1 MTSKIK
7 LYATDLA
14 PNLNYIIEDIDAY
27 LSTKSNTAT
36 TTVRYIEPKLQQTIV
51 LKRAQSVLSTGLEYN
66 YAKVTTETD
75 SGATSTQ
82 YYFVQSLEWGS
93 RKSVRVNLLLDTLNT
108 LSSSYIEKYCDSKTT
123 IIREHQN
130 RWIKKDNGDIVAKVD
145 PYDEGLSGSI
155 AKEVQSAYMLLN
167 TNKQYWVQISA
178 NATSPNVTD
187 THPYRSLIAFETK
200 ELWDAGGTAS
210 SQTYKVGGGNLIH
223 NFLEGTL
230 SYKIGSSIAE
240 VLTIGQSTTT
250 KDDLVGTLRLVK
262 VGPTEVMKVYC
273 TGDSFPYSVLKVEKA
288 TYNIQCEMSNV
299 RRDYIEPFSSGAFEN
314 LTNLDRVP
322 FLDYNN
328 VLVGTYAAHYVNG
341 IDDLDRTQ
349 SYLMQIN
356 TIPTFNTYQ
365 AKFIEGYN
373 MLQLPSNTSEW
384 KIVGESTDPSDYT
397 LEILP
402 LYQKTAPSLSDK
414 DDYLNESKLQHHSIT
429 DSTINYQGNVLL
441 AIDWSRASGNMVV
454 NQWLSLDDTNTGV
467 MKIRTTLTNYKTYS
481 PYEMTAY
488 VDNKYNVPL
497 FTNQWTEYVR
507 NGYNYDAA
515 ERSRQKTLQN
525 WNIALSSISAAVGL
539 GSTAMGIGKA
549 ISSGFAAARGAYHRS
564 LNQSFLT
571 SQRNLEE
578 VQFGPSSEY
587 YPHFDDLNT
596 PVGNAYITKSPGNG
610 LTLES
615 SVYDELT
622 GDIVQLFNPNKGHT
636 SEAIRAMLKGAGKG
650 AAAMAKS
657 LSNDKLGTMV
667 TTQALGS
674 VNSVIS
680 AQSSIESSA
689 AAYQYTIST
698 KSQAKTAIA
707 GNTTSYKLA
716 IDNKITYEE
725 WQPREEV
732 LKNIAKTF
740 YLTGYSHPVV
750 EKPNITSR
758 TYFNYLQCSPHW
770 SYIALNNTNP
780 LWLADMTERLNEG
793 VTIFHHTNNT
803 WDIAQEMANWE
814 TTLVKAK

>member
-1 MTSKIK
+1 MTSKII

-14 PNLNYIIEDIDAY
+14 PNLNYIIEDINAY
-27 LSTKSNTAT
+27 LSTKASSTA

-51 LKRAQSVLSTGLEYN
+51 LKRTQSILATGLEYN
-66 YAKVTTETD
+66 YAKVVTDTD
-75 SGATSTQ
+75 SGTQSTQ
-82 YYFVQSLEWGS
+82 YYFVQSLDWGS

-108 LSSSYIEKYCDSKTT
+108 LSSSYIERYCDSKTT

-130 RWIKKDNGDIVAKVD
+130 RWIKKDNGDIIAKVD

-155 AKEVQSAYMLLN
+155 AKEVQATSLPLN
-167 TNKQYWVQISA
+167 TDKLYWVQISA

-187 THPYRSLIAFETK
+187 THPYRSLIVPETK
-200 ELWDAGGTAS
+200 TLWDAGGTAS

-288 TYNIQCEMSNV
+288 KYNIQCEMSNV

-384 KIVGESTDPSDYT
+384 KIVGESTGPSDYT

-488 VDNKYNVPL
+488 VDNKYNVPI

-525 WNIALSSISAAVGL
+525 WNIALSAVSAAVGL

-549 ISSGFAAARGAYHRS
+549 ISGGLAVGKTAYQES
-564 LNQSFLT
+564 LNKSFLA
-571 SQRNLEE
+571 SQRNLDATIYG
-578 VQFGPSSEY
+578 VGDYQGS
-587 YPHFDDLNT
+587 FDAVYT
-596 PVGNAYITKSPGNG
+596 PMGNAHIVRAPDNG
-610 LTLES
+610 LTIQGT
-615 SVYDELT
+615 VYDEIGGQT
-622 GDIVQLFNPNKGHT
+622 EQFANYTKGHT
-636 SEAIRAMLKGAGKG
+636 SEAIRAMLKGAGKS

-657 LSNDKLGTMV
+657 LNNDKLGTMI

-674 VNSVIS
+674 VNSVIA
-680 AQSSIESSA
+680 AQSSIDSSA
-689 AAYQYTIST
+689 AAYQYTIAT

-770 SYIALNNTNP
+770 SYIALNYTNP

-803 WDIAQEMANWE
+803 WDIAQETANWE